1 VNDAPALKRADV
13 GVAMGRAGTEAAK
26 QAAKMVLAD
35 DNFASIAS
43 AVEEGRTVH
52 DNLKKAILFILPTN
66 AAQAFAIVAAILLG
80 LELPI
85 TPLQILWVNMVTA
98 VTLALALAFEAAE
111 GDVMA
116 RPPRRPDEPL
126 LSGLL
131 AWRVLLVSLLLVA
144 ATFGLFLWRSA
155 AGDAV
160 EAARTA
166 AVNGLVA
173 GQAFYLAST
182 RRLSGPPSLRGARPA
197 LVAVALV
204 LGLQLLF
211 TYAPPLERLFDTA
224 ALGAE
229 AWLGV
234 IAAGVLVLLAVE
246 LEKRMLNAS
255 AGARGSPSWTDARG
269 CASKDL
275 LH

>member
-1 VNDAPALKRADV
+1 
-13 GVAMGRAGTEAAK
+13 M
-26 QAAKMVLAD
+26 
-35 DNFASIAS
+35 
-43 AVEEGRTVH
+43 
-52 DNLKKAILFILPTN
+52 
-66 AAQAFAIVAAILLG
+66 AAILLG

-85 TPLQILWVNMVTA
+85 TPLQILWVNMITA

-144 ATFGLFLWRSA
+144 ATFGLFLWRTA

-160 EAARTA
+160 EAARTT
-166 AVNGLVA
+166 AVNGLVV
-173 GQAFYLAST
+173 GQAFYLGST
-182 RRLSGPPSLRGARPA
+182 RRLSGPASLLGARPA

-211 TYAPPLERLFDTA
+211 TYLRPFQQLFGTA
-224 ALGAE
+224 ALGLE
-229 AWLGV
+229 AWLIIV
-234 IAAGVLVLLAVE
+234 AGGAIVLLTVE
-246 LEKRMLNAS
+246 LEKQVLRAF
-255 AGARGSPSWTDARG
+255 AGRLERR
-269 CASKDL
+269 L
-275 LH
+275 LD